1 MTTTTT
7 TSASTA
13 IAVPEPVFSAQER
26 LALAGVLAG
35 YTGLTREAYALDL
48 RQFTA
53 WCQQRHPRLVP
64 IRRAAVECF
73 ARGIEARGRP
83 PAPRPGHHPPAAVH
97 HRRVLPL
104 RRRGRP
110 AGSFP
115 GRACPPPA
123 AGL

>member
-26 LALAGVLAG
+26 LALAGFLAG

-53 WCQQRHPRLVP
+53 WCPAAAP
-64 IRRAAVECF
+64 AAVPAPPGRHRMF
-73 ARGIEARGRP
+73 RARYGSPR
-83 PAPRPGHHPPAAVH
+83 PRPGHHHPPAVH

>member
-26 LALAGVLAG
+26 LALAGFLAG

-53 WCQQRHPRLVP
+53 WCQQRHQRLFQ
-64 IRRAAVECF
+64 IRRADIECF
-73 ARGIEARGRP
+73 ARDMEARGR
-83 PAPRPGHHPPAAVH
+83 ARATITRRLCTIAGFYRYAVEEDLLDH
-97 HRRVLPL
+97 
-104 RRRGRP
+104 
-110 AGSFP
+110 SP